1 MSQIK
6 KMFELQKQL
15 NDNTNG
21 AQWSDGITKDGR
33 YISWLRCIY
42 MEATE
47 AIDSFNWKHWKDIEG
62 AHDLDNAKVELV
74 DIWHFIMSESIHF
87 GDTQFAQ
94 SYENIK
100 PERQANPELVI
111 EILEKL
117 VAAASGANVD
127 KSQNALY
134 EITMLFFKA
143 LTLMS
148 MDVPELYKRYLVK
161 NQLNT
166 FRQKHGYKE
175 GTYIKSWGAVEDNVI
190 AFRIMEEHP
199 DLTPK
204 QLYKELEKEYSC
216 FGVAP

>member
-6 KMFELQKQL
+6 QMFELQQQL
-15 NDNTNG
+15 NDNING
-21 AQWSDGITKDGR
+21 PEWRNGITKDGR

-42 MEATE
+42 METAE

-62 AHDLDNAKVELV
+62 THDLDNAKVELV
-74 DIWHFIMSESIHF
+74 DIWHFIMSEAIHF

-94 SYENIK
+94 SYENTK

-134 EITMLFFKA
+134 EITGLFFKA
-143 LTLMS
+143 LATMS
-148 MDVPELYKRYLVK
+148 MDVTELYKRYLVK

-166 FRQKHGYKE
+166 LRRKYGYKE
-175 GTYIKSWGAVEDNVI
+175 GTYIKNWGAVEDNVI
-190 AFRIMEEHP
+190 AFRIMEKHP
-199 DLTPK
+199 NLTSE
-204 QLYKELEKEYSC
+204 QLYKELEKEYELIS
-216 FGVAP
+216 